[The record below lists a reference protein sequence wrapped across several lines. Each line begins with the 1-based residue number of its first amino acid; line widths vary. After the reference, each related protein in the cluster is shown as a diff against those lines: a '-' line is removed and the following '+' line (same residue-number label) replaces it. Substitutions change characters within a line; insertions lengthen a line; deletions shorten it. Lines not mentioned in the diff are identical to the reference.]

1 MQRPEKLIE
10 AIHQTP
16 QMLVFEFAGA
26 GSQALAWLHSIGGSS
41 RTILEATDRYT
52 AASLVEA
59 IGFEPEQF
67 VSRRVAEAMATQAY
81 LRADHL
87 ARPGTPVVG
96 VGCTATIATDRLKRG
111 EHSGYVAAYDGKRR
125 VSYGLA
131 LAKGTRSRQEE
142 ETLISLLVIHL
153 VAEMC
158 GLEIEALPLTAGAG
172 VEALAGS
179 PPKGSTPSALD
190 ATISSITGQEAL
202 QKQVETLD
210 LLDQL
215 MRGEIEWVLVE
226 PDGRMRSGQ
235 APSKPV
241 LLSGSFN
248 PLHEGHRQLLEV
260 AGRMVRREGYFELP
274 VVNADK
280 APLDPAEARRRLAQF
295 AGFAPVILTR
305 APLFSQ
311 KALLFPGAVFIL
323 GVDTAERLI
332 QPRFYNDDPGQMF
345 ASFEQIRLAGGCFLV
360 AGRVKDDHFFT
371 LQDLS
376 LPAGYRELFRAI
388 PETVFRVD
396 VSSTA
401 LRQAQISSEVD

>member
-16 QMLVFEFAGA
+16 QLLVFEFAGA
-26 GSQALAWLHSIGGSS
+26 GSQALAWLHSVGGSS
-41 RTILEATDRYT
+41 RTILESTDRYA
-52 AASLVEA
+52 AASLVEG

-67 VSRRVAEAMATQAY
+67 VSRQVAEAMATQAY
-81 LRADHL
+81 LRAAQL
-87 ARPGTPVVG
+87 ASAGMPVMG

-131 LAKGTRSRQEE
+131 LAKGMRSRQEE
-142 ETLISLLVIHL
+142 EALISLLVIHL

-158 GLEIEALPLTAGAG
+158 GLEIEALPL
-172 VEALAGS
+172 
-179 PPKGSTPSALD
+179 
-190 ATISSITGQEAL
+190 TGQEAL

-235 APSKPV
+235 PPAKPA

-260 AGRMVRREGYFELP
+260 GSEMLRREGYFELP
-274 VVNADK
+274 VINADK

-332 QPRFYNDDPGQMF
+332 QPRFYNDDPAQML

-360 AGRVKDDHFFT
+360 AGRVKDDQFFT
-371 LQDLS
+371 LADLS
-376 LPAGYRELFRAI
+376 LPAGYRELFMPI
-388 PETVFRVD
+388 PEMVFRVD
-396 VSSTA
+396 ISSTA
-401 LRQAQISSEVD
+401 LRQAQTASASG

>member
-67 VSRRVAEAMATQAY
+67 VSRQVAEAMATQAY

-125 VSYGLA
+125 ISYGLA
-131 LAKGTRSRQEE
+131 LTKGTRSRQEE
-142 ETLISLLVIHL
+142 EALVSLLVIHL

-158 GLEIEALPLTAGAG
+158 GLEIEALPLT
-172 VEALAGS
+172 
-179 PPKGSTPSALD
+179 
-190 ATISSITGQEAL
+190 GQEAL
-202 QKQVETLD
+202 QKRVETLD

-226 PDGRMRSGQ
+226 PAGRMRSGR
-235 APSKPV
+235 APSKPA

-248 PLHEGHRQLLEV
+248 PLHEGHRQLLEIG
-260 AGRMVRREGYFELP
+260 GRMVRREGYFELP

-280 APLDPAEARRRLAQF
+280 APLDPAETRRRLAQF

-332 QPRFYNDDPGQMF
+332 QPRFYNDDPEEML
-345 ASFEQIRLAGGCFLV
+345 ASFEQVRLAGGCFLV
-360 AGRVKDDHFFT
+360 AGRVKDDHYFT
-371 LQDLS
+371 LGDLS
-376 LPAGYRELFRAI
+376 LPAGYRDLFRAI
-388 PETVFRVD
+388 PETLFRVD

-401 LRQAQISSEVD
+401 LRQAQAASESN